1 MEELSTEETKTIDA
15 EWKEFQIIHGIPKS
29 ESQVKYTSPN
39 IIMLDESE
47 KSRGF
52 GGRWWFAISLKMSEK
67 IFAQLLNKPPD
78 ITDEYVKSAEAFS
91 YIYDKTAQERMKR
104 KAITGIDNVKDDC
117 NGNSCRYCGPS
128 TWSRQINQTK

>member
-1 MEELSTEETKTIDA
+1 MRDAMRKLKDVNLHLRKMEELSTEETKTMDA

-52 GGRWWFAISLKMSEK
+52 GGEK
-67 IFAQLLNKPPD
+67 
-78 ITDEYVKSAEAFS
+78 T
-91 YIYDKTAQERMKR
+91 
-104 KAITGIDNVKDDC
+104 
-117 NGNSCRYCGPS
+117 
-128 TWSRQINQTK
+128 